1 MKRRRITPA
10 PNTLQPGHYIFWQ
23 QRTYRVIALD
33 PDNALLLHVEPIPEA
48 PRTTL
53 SLLDLLT
60 TPQKSAS
67 APIFAPTL
75 EALHE
80 QLEDMYGIMSPAT
93 THDLPDNY
101 IIKARIIIT
110 VVETVRQLVA
120 ESERRATLRGEPI
133 SRTQAIGR
141 ALAMVNTITIQVQ
154 VKGIIQD
161 HKLHASRAVYYKY
174 VKLYDT
180 YHGNEAAIA
189 VSFRRATFRLPQMSK
204 AQFHFID
211 MCLLLYY
218 GNTRATKTRVYQL
231 AEDILEKRT
240 QGYWIDPTVCGAT
253 VPENLVTELL
263 DLKIPMQA
271 LLDNPEKRAV
281 LTKIEMPSTGWF
293 SGYTRY
299 VEAQPDQGERLI
311 TERLGKGIWEQFHLV
326 FDTFVHRAQFP
337 LQYVFADHWLLD
349 AWIVDEE
356 TRQKTSRLWLTLLI
370 DAYSRSIL
378 GMALLYEDPCIESIQ
393 QVLRHAIWEKT
404 SHHAL
409 GIEQEW
415 VCYGIPQQLL
425 LDNAWAH
432 HSHSLE
438 NLARVISRNGTY
450 NPIDLVFRPPYRGR
464 YGAIIERLFK
474 NFSGQI
480 KELVTGAIQSSD
492 PKEIRTAAE
501 FACLLYSDMDRL
513 LHRLIVK
520 YQHTAHRELGGMTP
534 HQKWSQG
541 LQSSGFPVVPPFT
554 PAMDRL
560 FLRMHPQT
568 RTVQSR
574 GIPAFG
580 LHYWSA
586 QLAGIERVDRTGRA
600 VQYNF
605 RYDPV
610 DISRISLFRNG
621 EWVGDGNAREL
632 QQADGTFCHI
642 SLAQWKGAKRL
653 AGSLEHQTEG
663 QTPAE
668 LALISDCHSLSQQR
682 TQEKKA
688 ARRNGT
694 KPGTP
699 ILEEP
704 KQTTEPSPHEALD
717 PETERVLRFLHG

>member
-1 MKRRRITPA
+1 MKRRRTTPA
-10 PNTLQPGHYIFWQ
+10 PNTLQPGYYIFWQ

-33 PDNALLLHVEPIPEA
+33 PDNALVLHVEPIPEA

-53 SLLDLLT
+53 SLLDLCAS
-60 TPQKSAS
+60 PQAGAS
-67 APIFAPTL
+67 APLFAPTL

-80 QLEDMYGIMSPAT
+80 QIEGLYGITST
-93 THDLPDNY
+93 IFTHDIPDNY
-101 IIKARIIIT
+101 LIKARIIVT
-110 VVETVRQLVA
+110 VVETVRRLV
-120 ESERRATLRGEPI
+120 SEETRHAALRGETVL
-133 SRTQAIGR
+133 RTQAIGR
-141 ALAMVNTITIQVQ
+141 ALETVTKTTIQVQ
-154 VKGIIQD
+154 VKGTMKARRLQI
-161 HKLHASRAVYYKY
+161 SRATYYKY
-174 VKLYDT
+174 VNLYDT
-180 YHGNEAAIA
+180 YQGNEDAIA
-189 VSFRRATFRLPQMSK
+189 ASFRRATFRLPQMSQ

-211 MCLLLYY
+211 LCLVLYY

-231 AEDILEKRT
+231 ASDILEKRT
-240 QGYWIDPTVCGAT
+240 QGYWIDPERCGAT
-253 VPENLVTELL
+253 IPQNLVTELL

-271 LLDNPEKRAV
+271 ILENPEKKGL
-281 LTKIEMPSTGWF
+281 LTKIQMPSTGWF

-299 VEAQPDQGERLI
+299 IEAQPDQGEQIL
-311 TERLGKGIWEQFHLV
+311 TSRLGKGIWEQYYLV
-326 FDTFVHRAQFP
+326 FDTFVQRAQFP

-356 TRQKTSRLWLTLLI
+356 TREKTSRLWLTLLI
-370 DAYSRSIL
+370 DASSRSIL

-404 SHHAL
+404 SHHEL

-415 VCYGIPQQLL
+415 ACYGIPQQLF

-438 NLARVISRNGTY
+438 NLARVISRNGRY

-474 NFSGQI
+474 NFAGQI
-480 KELVTGAIQSSD
+480 KELVTGAIHSSD
-492 PKEIRTAAE
+492 PKALRPAAQS
-501 FACLLYSDMDRL
+501 ACLVYSDMDLL

-520 YQHTAHRELGGMTP
+520 YQHTEHRELGGMTP
-534 HQKWSQG
+534 HQKWSEG
-541 LQSSGFPVVPPFT
+541 IQSSGFPAVPPLT
-554 PAMDRL
+554 PAMERL

-621 EWVGDGNAREL
+621 EWVGEGKAREL
-632 QQADGTFCHI
+632 QQADGTFRHI
-642 SLAQWKGAKRL
+642 SLVEWKEAKRL
-653 AGSLEHQTEG
+653 AGSLEHQTIG

-668 LALISDCHSLSQQR
+668 LALVSDLQTLSKQR

-688 ARRNGT
+688 AQRNGI
-694 KPGTP
+694 KPSHKVEDVPRQAGEQAP
-699 ILEEP
+699 DKAP
-704 KQTTEPSPHEALD
+704 DA
-717 PETERVLRFLHG
+717 ETERVLRFLHG